1 MEDAADTIQRGG
13 PLRGLRVLELASI
26 GPGPFAAMLL
36 ADLGAD
42 VVRVDRI
49 IHGPSALPAASP
61 VLGRG
66 RRSVAVDLKRPE
78 GQALILDLA
87 CTNDVLIEGF
97 RPGVAERLGVGPS
110 EALSRHPRLIYA
122 RMTGWG
128 QNGPLAAAA
137 GHDIDYIA
145 LTGALAAMGTPGR
158 PPDPPLNLVGDFGG
172 GGMLVVVGI
181 LAALFERGVSGR
193 GQVIDAAMIDG
204 ASLLSTMFFE
214 LLASGAWTTERGAN
228 LLDGGAPFYATY
240 ETADGRFVAVGALEP
255 QFFSEL
261 IATLR
266 LDVDCSRQHDRTT
279 WPDLRRRLAEAFRQR
294 TRDEWAAVF
303 ADGDACV
310 APVLTFGEVH
320 HHAHHRARGSYL
332 SIDGVLQPAPAP
344 RFGRTPTAP
353 PLGASQPGE
362 HTIELLIDSGIDEE
376 RVRRLLEI
384 GVVQQGE
391 PLIGIGT
398 APS

>member
-1 MEDAADTIQRGG
+1 MEDAADTHRGRG

-49 IHGPSALPAASP
+49 IRGPSALPGAPP

-78 GQALILDLA
+78 GQALILDLV
-87 CTNDVLIEGF
+87 CTTDILVEGF

-110 EALSRHPRLIYA
+110 EAMSRHPRLIYA
-122 RMTGWG
+122 RITGWG
-128 QNGPLAAAA
+128 QTGPLAAAA
-137 GHDIDYIA
+137 GHDINYIA
-145 LTGALAAMGTPGR
+145 LTGALAAMGAPGR

-172 GGMLVVVGI
+172 GGMLAVVGI

-204 ASLLSTMFFE
+204 TSLLSTMFFE
-214 LLASGAWTTERGAN
+214 LLASGAWVPERGAN

-261 IATLR
+261 IATLGF
-266 LDVDCSRQHDRTT
+266 DVDCSRQHDRAT

-303 ADGDACV
+303 NDTDACV

-320 HHAHHRARGSYL
+320 DHTHHRARGSYL

-344 RFGRTPTAP
+344 RFDRTPTAP
-353 PLGASQPGE
+353 RLGTSQPGE
-362 HTIELLIDSGIDEE
+362 HTIDLLMESGIDEE

-384 GVVQQGE
+384 GVVQQRE
-391 PLIGIGT
+391 PLT